1 MQKKCRDMPLLWIEH
16 STSRNRIDDTG
27 TRSELQSGALPG
39 ELKRLIPWWADR
51 ICITSSKAYSVAT
64 SFHRA

>member
-1 MQKKCRDMPLLWIEH
+1 MRCRFCGSNTVPPEIA
-16 STSRNRIDDTG
+16 SDDTG

-51 ICITSSKAYSVAT
+51 ICSTSSKAYSVAT